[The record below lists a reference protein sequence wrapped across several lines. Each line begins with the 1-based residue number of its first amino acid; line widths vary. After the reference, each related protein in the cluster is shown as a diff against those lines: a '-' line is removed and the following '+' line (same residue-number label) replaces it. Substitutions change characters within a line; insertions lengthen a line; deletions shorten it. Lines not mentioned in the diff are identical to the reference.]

1 MRRPKADPAN
11 PCHVS
16 APMPGVV
23 ASIAVASGRPVVAG
37 DRHCGGERAPSM
49 ERRRP
54 SLMTIEAMKMEA
66 ALHAEP
72 AGSDGT
78 VAALHV
84 AAGQSVEA
92 KDLLLE
98 YAEA

>member
-1 MRRPKADPAN
+1 
-11 PCHVS
+11 
-16 APMPGVV
+16 
-23 ASIAVASGRPVVAG
+23 
-37 DRHCGGERAPSM
+37 
-49 ERRRP
+49 
-54 SLMTIEAMKMEA
+54 MK
-66 ALHAEP
+66 
-72 AGSDGT
+72 GT

>member
-1 MRRPKADPAN
+1 M
-11 PCHVS
+11 
-16 APMPGVV
+16 
-23 ASIAVASGRPVVAG
+23 ASSV
-37 DRHCGGERAPSM
+37 M
-49 ERRRP
+49 
-54 SLMTIEAMKMEA
+54 
-66 ALHAEP
+66 
-72 AGSDGT
+72 GT